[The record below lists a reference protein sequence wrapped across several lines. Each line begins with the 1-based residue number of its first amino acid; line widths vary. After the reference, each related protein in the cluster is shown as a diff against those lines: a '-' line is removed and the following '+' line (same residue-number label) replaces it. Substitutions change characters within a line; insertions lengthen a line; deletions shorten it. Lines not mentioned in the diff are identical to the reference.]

1 MASQQ
6 KPIGYWLKHL
16 DTLINAHFDQTL
28 TDFEI
33 GRRHWQVLNTLA
45 GGPRSRQDLEA
56 ALAPFWEQGAVTL
69 AEVLDDLAARAWVS
83 GGDGGGPGGGR
94 GDLGLTD
101 SGTRAHAHIAARIG
115 EAREMMLGGLTADDY
130 LRTVE
135 VLERMSSNVEAA
147 LTP

>member
-1 MASQQ
+1 MASSQ

-16 DTLINAHFDQTL
+16 DRLINAHFDRTL
-28 TDFEI
+28 ADFEI

-45 GGPRSRQDLEA
+45 GGPRSGQDLET
-56 ALAPFWEQGAVTL
+56 ALMPFWEEGAVTL
-69 AEVLDDLAARAWVS
+69 TEILDDLASRGWVNGAGVNRAGEPS
-83 GGDGGGPGGGR
+83 
-94 GDLGLTD
+94 LTD

-115 EAREMMLGGLTADDY
+115 EARQLMLGGLTADDY

>member
-1 MASQQ
+1 MNAQQ
-6 KPIGYWLKHL
+6 RPIGYWLKHL
-16 DTLINAHFDQTL
+16 DTLINAHFDQAL
-28 TDFEI
+28 ADFEI

-45 GGPRSRQDLEA
+45 GGPRSDEDLEA
-56 ALAPFWEQGAVTL
+56 ALKPFWEEGAVTL
-69 AEVLDDLAARAWVS
+69 TEVIDDLTSRGWVTRAA
-83 GGDGGGPGGGR
+83 
-94 GDLGLTD
+94 DLRLTEP
-101 SGTRAHAHIAARIG
+101 GTRAQTHVAARIG

>member
-1 MASQQ
+1 MTSQR

-16 DTLINAHFDQTL
+16 DTLINVHFDRTL
-28 TDFEI
+28 ADFEI

-45 GGPRSRQDLEA
+45 GGPRSGQELEA
-56 ALAPFWEQGAVTL
+56 ALAPFWEEGAVTL
-69 AEVLDDLAARAWVS
+69 AEVLDDLTSRGWVGHS
-83 GGDGGGPGGGR
+83 NG
-94 GDLGLTD
+94 LSLTD
-101 SGTRAHAHIAARIG
+101 AGTRAHSHVAARIG

-147 LTP
+147 LAP